1 MELKNIISETLN
13 EIEKMA
19 KTIDNGFNTAQKTP
33 SFFKTPPHLQN
44 TPNPKNAN
52 APLESKNAAKIE
64 TQEKITEEK
73 EEELKEIITEEIV
86 QEKITEEKEE
96 ELKEIITEEIVQE
109 KITEEKEEE
118 SKEII
123 TEEITP
129 KTPTQETPTQVL
141 IPNERVFLKGLLERT
156 LVLFKGMQALEEK
169 EVLKRLDLVARFLQ
183 YQLSVLEK
191 RLESLEREN
200 TE

>member
-1 MELKNIISETLN
+1 MAGRMELKNIISETLN

-19 KTIDNGFNTAQKTP
+19 KTIDDGFNTAQKTP

-52 APLESKNAAKIE
+52 APLEPKNAAKIE

-73 EEELKEIITEEIV
+73 EEELKEIITEEI
-86 QEKITEEKEE
+86 
-96 ELKEIITEEIVQE
+96 
-109 KITEEKEEE
+109 
-118 SKEII
+118 
-123 TEEITP
+123 TP
-129 KTPTQETPTQVL
+129 KNPTQETPTQAL
-141 IPNERVFLKGLLERT
+141 IPNERIFLKGLLERT

-169 EVLKRLDLVARFLQ
+169 EALKRLDLVARFLQ
-183 YQLSVLEK
+183 YQLSALEK

>member
-19 KTIDNGFNTAQKTP
+19 KTIDDGFDAVQKTP
-33 SFFKTPPHLQN
+33 SFFKTPPNLQN
-44 TPNPKNAN
+44 TTNPKNAN
-52 APLESKNAAKIE
+52 TPLEPKNATKIE
-64 TQEKITEEK
+64 TQEKITEEN
-73 EEELKEIITEEIV
+73 
-86 QEKITEEKEE
+86 TEEKEE
-96 ELKEIITEEIVQE
+96 AQ
-109 KITEEKEEE
+109 
-118 SKEII
+118 EII

-129 KTPTQETPTQVL
+129 KNPTQAP
-141 IPNERVFLKGLLERT
+141 ISNERVFLKNLLERT
-156 LVLFKGMQALEEK
+156 LVLFQGMQALEEK
-169 EVLKRLDLVARFLQ
+169 DALKRLDLVARFLQ

>member
-1 MELKNIISETLN
+1 MAGRMELKNIISETLN

-19 KTIDNGFNTAQKTP
+19 KTIDDGFDTAQKTP

-52 APLESKNAAKIE
+52 APLESKNAAKNATKIE

-73 EEELKEIITEEIV
+73 EEELKEIITEEI
-86 QEKITEEKEE
+86 
-96 ELKEIITEEIVQE
+96 
-109 KITEEKEEE
+109 
-118 SKEII
+118 
-123 TEEITP
+123 TP
-129 KTPTQETPTQVL
+129 KNPTQETPTQAL

-169 EVLKRLDLVARFLQ
+169 EALKRLDLVARFLQ
-183 YQLSVLEK
+183 YQLSALEK

>member
-19 KTIDNGFNTAQKTP
+19 KTIDNNFDAAQKTP
-33 SFFKTPPHLQN
+33 SFFKTPPYLQN
-44 TPNPKNAN
+44 A
-52 APLESKNAAKIE
+52 KNAAKIE
-64 TQEKITEEK
+64 TQEKITEEN
-73 EEELKEIITEEIV
+73 
-86 QEKITEEKEE
+86 TEEKEE
-96 ELKEIITEEIVQE
+96 EAQ
-109 KITEEKEEE
+109 
-118 SKEII
+118 EII

-129 KTPTQETPTQVL
+129 KNPTQVP
-141 IPNERVFLKGLLERT
+141 ISNERVFLKSLLERT
-156 LVLFKGMQALEEK
+156 LVLFQGMQALEEK
-169 EVLKRLDLVARFLQ
+169 DALKRLDLVARFLQ

>member
-1 MELKNIISETLN
+1 MELKNIISETLS

-19 KTIDNGFNTAQKTP
+19 KTIDNGFNTVQKTL

-52 APLESKNAAKIE
+52 APLEPKNATKIE

-73 EEELKEIITEEIV
+73 EEELKEIITEEIT
-86 QEKITEEKEE
+86 QE
-96 ELKEIITEEIVQE
+96 
-109 KITEEKEEE
+109 
-118 SKEII
+118 
-123 TEEITP
+123 
-129 KTPTQETPTQVL
+129 TPTQETPTQVL

-169 EVLKRLDLVARFLQ
+169 EALKRLDLVERFLQ
-183 YQLSVLEK
+183 YQLSALEK

>member
-19 KTIDNGFNTAQKTP
+19 KTIDDGFNTAQKTP
-33 SFFKTPPHLQN
+33 SFFKTPPNLQN
-44 TPNPKNAN
+44 AKNAETPPMSN
-52 APLESKNAAKIE
+52 TEPKNAAKIE

-73 EEELKEIITEEIV
+73 EEVPEIIIEEIA
-86 QEKITEEKEE
+86 
-96 ELKEIITEEIVQE
+96 
-109 KITEEKEEE
+109 
-118 SKEII
+118 
-123 TEEITP
+123 
-129 KTPTQETPTQVL
+129 QETPTQAL

-169 EVLKRLDLVARFLQ
+169 EAMKRLDLVARFLQ
-183 YQLSVLEK
+183 YQLSALEK

>member
-19 KTIDNGFNTAQKTP
+19 KTIDNNFDAAQKTP
-33 SFFKTPPHLQN
+33 SFFKTPPNLQN
-44 TPNPKNAN
+44 AKNAETPPMSNMEPKNAT
-52 APLESKNAAKIE
+52 KIE

-73 EEELKEIITEEIV
+73 EEAQEIIIEEIA
-86 QEKITEEKEE
+86 QEN
-96 ELKEIITEEIVQE
+96 
-109 KITEEKEEE
+109 
-118 SKEII
+118 
-123 TEEITP
+123 
-129 KTPTQETPTQVL
+129 PTQAP
-141 IPNERVFLKGLLERT
+141 ISNERVFLKGLLERT

-169 EVLKRLDLVARFLQ
+169 DALKRLDLVARFLQ
-183 YQLSVLEK
+183 YQLSALEK

>member
-19 KTIDNGFNTAQKTP
+19 KTIDDGFNTAQKTP
-33 SFFKTPPHLQN
+33 SFFKTPPNLQN

-52 APLESKNAAKIE
+52 TPLESKNAAKIE
-64 TQEKITEEK
+64 T
-73 EEELKEIITEEIV
+73 
-86 QEKITEEKEE
+86 
-96 ELKEIITEEIVQE
+96 QE

-129 KTPTQETPTQVL
+129 KTPTQETPTQKTPTQAP
-141 IPNERVFLKGLLERT
+141 IPNERVFLKNLLERT

-169 EVLKRLDLVARFLQ
+169 EALKRLDLVARFLQ
-183 YQLSVLEK
+183 YQLSMLEK

>member
-19 KTIDNGFNTAQKTP
+19 KTIDDGFNTAQKTP

-52 APLESKNAAKIE
+52 APLESKNATKIE

-73 EEELKEIITEEIV
+73 EEELKEIITEEI
-86 QEKITEEKEE
+86 
-96 ELKEIITEEIVQE
+96 
-109 KITEEKEEE
+109 
-118 SKEII
+118 
-123 TEEITP
+123 TP
-129 KTPTQETPTQVL
+129 KTPTQAL

-169 EVLKRLDLVARFLQ
+169 EALKRLDLVERFLQ
-183 YQLSVLEK
+183 YQLSALEK

>member
-19 KTIDNGFNTAQKTP
+19 KTIDNNFDATQKTP
-33 SFFKTPPHLQN
+33 SFFKTPPNLQN

-52 APLESKNAAKIE
+52 APLEPKNAAKNTTKIE
-64 TQEKITEEK
+64 TQEKITEEN
-73 EEELKEIITEEIV
+73 
-86 QEKITEEKEE
+86 TEEKEE
-96 ELKEIITEEIVQE
+96 ETP
-109 KITEEKEEE
+109 
-118 SKEII
+118 EII

-129 KTPTQETPTQVL
+129 QTPKQAP
-141 IPNERVFLKGLLERT
+141 ISNERVFLKGLLERT

-169 EVLKRLDLVARFLQ
+169 DALKRLDLVARFLQ

>member
-1 MELKNIISETLN
+1 MAGRMELKNIISETLN

-19 KTIDNGFNTAQKTP
+19 KTIDNNFDAVQKTP
-33 SFFKTPPHLQN
+33 SFFKTPPNLQN

-52 APLESKNAAKIE
+52 TPLESKNAAKIE

-73 EEELKEIITEEIV
+73 EEA
-86 QEKITEEKEE
+86 Q
-96 ELKEIITEEIVQE
+96 
-109 KITEEKEEE
+109 
-118 SKEII
+118 EII

-129 KTPTQETPTQVL
+129 ETPKQAP
-141 IPNERVFLKGLLERT
+141 ISNERVFLKSLLERT
-156 LVLFKGMQALEEK
+156 LVLLKGMQALEEK
-169 EVLKRLDLVARFLQ
+169 DALKRLDLVARFLQ

>member
-19 KTIDNGFNTAQKTP
+19 KTIDNNFDAAQKTP
-33 SFFKTPPHLQN
+33 SFFKTPPYLQN
-44 TPNPKNAN
+44 TKNAETPPMSN
-52 APLESKNAAKIE
+52 TEPKNAAKIE

-73 EEELKEIITEEIV
+73 EEEAPG
-86 QEKITEEKEE
+86 
-96 ELKEIITEEIVQE
+96 
-109 KITEEKEEE
+109 
-118 SKEII
+118 II
-123 TEEITP
+123 TEEITQEN
-129 KTPTQETPTQVL
+129 PTQAP
-141 IPNERVFLKGLLERT
+141 ISSERVFLKNLLERT
-156 LVLFKGMQALEEK
+156 LVLLKGMQALEEK
-169 EVLKRLDLVARFLQ
+169 EAMKRLDLVARFLQ

>member
-19 KTIDNGFNTAQKTP
+19 KTIDDGFNTAQKTP

-52 APLESKNAAKIE
+52 TPLEPKNATKIE
-64 TQEKITEEK
+64 T
-73 EEELKEIITEEIV
+73 
-86 QEKITEEKEE
+86 
-96 ELKEIITEEIVQE
+96 QE

-123 TEEITP
+123 TKEIT
-129 KTPTQETPTQVL
+129 QENPMQAL

-169 EVLKRLDLVARFLQ
+169 EALKRLDLVARFLQ

>member
-19 KTIDNGFNTAQKTP
+19 KTIDDGFNTVQKTP
-33 SFFKTPPHLQN
+33 SFFKTPPYLQN
-44 TPNPKNAN
+44 AKNAETPPMSN
-52 APLESKNAAKIE
+52 TEPKSAAKIE
-64 TQEKITEEK
+64 TQEKIAEEK
-73 EEELKEIITEEIV
+73 EEEA
-86 QEKITEEKEE
+86 Q
-96 ELKEIITEEIVQE
+96 
-109 KITEEKEEE
+109 
-118 SKEII
+118 EII

-129 KTPTQETPTQVL
+129 QTPKQAP
-141 IPNERVFLKGLLERT
+141 ISNERVFLKNLLERT
-156 LVLFKGMQALEEK
+156 LVLFQGMQALEEK
-169 EVLKRLDLVARFLQ
+169 DALKRLDLVARFLQ

>member
-1 MELKNIISETLN
+1 MAGRMELKNIISETLS

-19 KTIDNGFNTAQKTP
+19 KTIDDGFDRAQKTP

-52 APLESKNAAKIE
+52 APLEPKNAAKIE

-73 EEELKEIITEEIV
+73 EEELKEIITEEI
-86 QEKITEEKEE
+86 
-96 ELKEIITEEIVQE
+96 
-109 KITEEKEEE
+109 
-118 SKEII
+118 
-123 TEEITP
+123 
-129 KTPTQETPTQVL
+129 TQETPTQVL

-169 EVLKRLDLVARFLQ
+169 EALKRLDLVARFLQ
-183 YQLSVLEK
+183 YQLSALEK

>member
-19 KTIDNGFNTAQKTP
+19 KTIDDGFNTAQKTP

-52 APLESKNAAKIE
+52 TPLEPKNAAKIE

-73 EEELKEIITEEIV
+73 EEESKGIITEEIA
-86 QEKITEEKEE
+86 QEN
-96 ELKEIITEEIVQE
+96 
-109 KITEEKEEE
+109 
-118 SKEII
+118 
-123 TEEITP
+123 
-129 KTPTQETPTQVL
+129 PTQAL

-169 EVLKRLDLVARFLQ
+169 EALKRLDLVARFLQ

-191 RLESLEREN
+191 RLESLE
-200 TE
+200 

>member
-19 KTIDNGFNTAQKTP
+19 QTIDDGVAQKTP

-44 TPNPKNAN
+44 TPKNAN
-52 APLESKNAAKIE
+52 APLEPKNAAKIE
-64 TQEKITEEK
+64 TQEKITEEN
-73 EEELKEIITEEIV
+73 
-86 QEKITEEKEE
+86 TEEKEE
-96 ELKEIITEEIVQE
+96 EALEIITEETAQE
-109 KITEEKEEE
+109 N
-118 SKEII
+118 
-123 TEEITP
+123 
-129 KTPTQETPTQVL
+129 PTQAP
-141 IPNERVFLKGLLERT
+141 IPNERIFLKNLLERT

-169 EVLKRLDLVARFLQ
+169 EALKRLDLVARFLQ
-183 YQLSVLEK
+183 YQLSALEK

>member
-19 KTIDNGFNTAQKTP
+19 QTIDDGVAQRTP
-33 SFFKTPPHLQN
+33 SFFKTPPNLQN
-44 TPNPKNAN
+44 TPKNAN
-52 APLESKNAAKIE
+52 TSLEPKNAAKIE

-73 EEELKEIITEEIV
+73 EEEAKEIITEE
-86 QEKITEEKEE
+86 T
-96 ELKEIITEEIVQE
+96 
-109 KITEEKEEE
+109 
-118 SKEII
+118 
-123 TEEITP
+123 TP
-129 KTPTQETPTQVL
+129 KTPTQAP
-141 IPNERVFLKGLLERT
+141 IPNERVFLKNLLERT
-156 LVLFKGMQALEEK
+156 LVLFKSMQALEEK
-169 EVLKRLDLVARFLQ
+169 EAMKRLDLVARFLQ

>member
-19 KTIDNGFNTAQKTP
+19 KTIDDGFNTAQKTP

-44 TPNPKNAN
+44 TPNPKNVN
-52 APLESKNAAKIE
+52 APLEPKNAAKIE

-73 EEELKEIITEEIV
+73 EEEIPKIITEEIA
-86 QEKITEEKEE
+86 QEN
-96 ELKEIITEEIVQE
+96 
-109 KITEEKEEE
+109 
-118 SKEII
+118 
-123 TEEITP
+123 
-129 KTPTQETPTQVL
+129 PTQAL
-141 IPNERVFLKGLLERT
+141 ILNERVFLKGLLERT

-169 EVLKRLDLVARFLQ
+169 EALKRLDLVARFLQ
-183 YQLSVLEK
+183 YQLSTLEK

>member
-1 MELKNIISETLN
+1 MAGRMELKNIISETLN

-19 KTIDNGFNTAQKTP
+19 KTIDNNFDATQKTP
-33 SFFKTPPHLQN
+33 SFFKTPPYLQN
-44 TPNPKNAN
+44 AKNAETPPMSN
-52 APLESKNAAKIE
+52 TEPKNAAKIE
-64 TQEKITEEK
+64 TQEKITEEN
-73 EEELKEIITEEIV
+73 
-86 QEKITEEKEE
+86 TEEKEE
-96 ELKEIITEEIVQE
+96 ETP
-109 KITEEKEEE
+109 
-118 SKEII
+118 EII

-129 KTPTQETPTQVL
+129 QTPKQVP

-156 LVLFKGMQALEEK
+156 LVLFQGMQALEEK
-169 EVLKRLDLVARFLQ
+169 DALKRLDLVARFLQ

>member
-19 KTIDNGFNTAQKTP
+19 QTIDDGFNTTQKTP
-33 SFFKTPPHLQN
+33 SFFKTLSHLQN

-52 APLESKNAAKIE
+52 SPLEPKNAAKIE
-64 TQEKITEEK
+64 TQEKITEENTEEK
-73 EEELKEIITEEIV
+73 EEEKKIITEEIV
-86 QEKITEEKEE
+86 
-96 ELKEIITEEIVQE
+96 
-109 KITEEKEEE
+109 
-118 SKEII
+118 
-123 TEEITP
+123 
-129 KTPTQETPTQVL
+129 QETPTQVL

-169 EVLKRLDLVARFLQ
+169 EAMKRLDLVARFLQ
-183 YQLSVLEK
+183 YQLSTLEK
-191 RLESLEREN
+191 RLESLERED

>member
-1 MELKNIISETLN
+1 MKNIISETLN

-19 KTIDNGFNTAQKTP
+19 QTIDDGVVQKTP

-44 TPNPKNAN
+44 TPKNAN
-52 APLESKNAAKIE
+52 APLEPKNTAKIE

-73 EEELKEIITEEIV
+73 EEAKEIITEE
-86 QEKITEEKEE
+86 TA
-96 ELKEIITEEIVQE
+96 
-109 KITEEKEEE
+109 
-118 SKEII
+118 
-123 TEEITP
+123 
-129 KTPTQETPTQVL
+129 QETPTQVL
-141 IPNERVFLKGLLERT
+141 IPNERVFLKNLLERT

-169 EVLKRLDLVARFLQ
+169 EAMKRLDLVARFLQ

>member
-19 KTIDNGFNTAQKTP
+19 KTIDNNFDATQKTP
-33 SFFKTPPHLQN
+33 SFFKTPPYLQN
-44 TPNPKNAN
+44 AKTAETPPMSNTEP
-52 APLESKNAAKIE
+52 KNAAKIE

-73 EEELKEIITEEIV
+73 EEA
-86 QEKITEEKEE
+86 Q
-96 ELKEIITEEIVQE
+96 
-109 KITEEKEEE
+109 
-118 SKEII
+118 EII

-129 KTPTQETPTQVL
+129 ETPTQVL
-141 IPNERVFLKGLLERT
+141 ISNERVFLKNLLERT
-156 LVLFKGMQALEEK
+156 LVLLKGMQALEEK
-169 EVLKRLDLVARFLQ
+169 EALKRLDLVARFLQ

-200 TE
+200 TK

>member
-19 KTIDNGFNTAQKTP
+19 KTIDNGFDRTQKTP

-52 APLESKNAAKIE
+52 APLEPKNATKIE

-73 EEELKEIITEEIV
+73 EEELKEIITEEIT
-86 QEKITEEKEE
+86 Q
-96 ELKEIITEEIVQE
+96 
-109 KITEEKEEE
+109 
-118 SKEII
+118 
-123 TEEITP
+123 
-129 KTPTQETPTQVL
+129 KTPTQETPTQETPTQAL

-169 EVLKRLDLVARFLQ
+169 EALKRLDLVARFLQ
-183 YQLSVLEK
+183 YQLSALEK

>member
-19 KTIDNGFNTAQKTP
+19 KTIDNNFDAAQKTP
-33 SFFKTPPHLQN
+33 SFFKTPPYLQN
-44 TPNPKNAN
+44 TPNPQNT
-52 APLESKNAAKIE
+52 PLEPKNAAKIE

-73 EEELKEIITEEIV
+73 EEEAQEIITEEIV
-86 QEKITEEKEE
+86 QEN
-96 ELKEIITEEIVQE
+96 
-109 KITEEKEEE
+109 
-118 SKEII
+118 
-123 TEEITP
+123 
-129 KTPTQETPTQVL
+129 PTQVL
-141 IPNERVFLKGLLERT
+141 IPNERVFLKNLLERT

-169 EVLKRLDLVARFLQ
+169 DALKRLDLVARFLQ

-200 TE
+200 TK

>member
-1 MELKNIISETLN
+1 MAGRMELKNIISETLN

-19 KTIDNGFNTAQKTP
+19 KTIDDGFNTAQKTP

-52 APLESKNAAKIE
+52 TSLEPKNVAKIE
-64 TQEKITEEK
+64 TQEKITEENTEEK
-73 EEELKEIITEEIV
+73 EEETPEIITEEIV
-86 QEKITEEKEE
+86 
-96 ELKEIITEEIVQE
+96 
-109 KITEEKEEE
+109 
-118 SKEII
+118 
-123 TEEITP
+123 
-129 KTPTQETPTQVL
+129 QETPTQVL
-141 IPNERVFLKGLLERT
+141 IPNERVFLKNLLERT
-156 LVLFKGMQALEEK
+156 LMLFKGMQALEEK
-169 EVLKRLDLVARFLQ
+169 EAMKRLDLVVRFLQ

>member
-19 KTIDNGFNTAQKTP
+19 KTIDNGFDVAQKTP
-33 SFFKTPPHLQN
+33 SFFKTPPYLQN
-44 TPNPKNAN
+44 TLDPQNAN
-52 APLESKNAAKIE
+52 VPLEPKNAAKIE
-64 TQEKITEEK
+64 TQEKITEEN
-73 EEELKEIITEEIV
+73 
-86 QEKITEEKEE
+86 TEEKEE
-96 ELKEIITEEIVQE
+96 EAKG
-109 KITEEKEEE
+109 
-118 SKEII
+118 II

-129 KTPTQETPTQVL
+129 KTLTQAP
-141 IPNERVFLKGLLERT
+141 ISNERVFLKSLLERT
-156 LVLFKGMQALEEK
+156 LVLFQGMQALEEK
-169 EVLKRLDLVARFLQ
+169 EALKRLDLVARFLQ

>member
-1 MELKNIISETLN
+1 MAGRMELKNIISETLN

-19 KTIDNGFNTAQKTP
+19 QTIDDGFNTAQKTP

-52 APLESKNAAKIE
+52 TPLESKNAAKIE
-64 TQEKITEEK
+64 TQEKITEEN
-73 EEELKEIITEEIV
+73 
-86 QEKITEEKEE
+86 TEEKEE
-96 ELKEIITEEIVQE
+96 AQEIII
-109 KITEEKEEE
+109 
-118 SKEII
+118 
-123 TEEITP
+123 EEITP
-129 KTPTQETPTQVL
+129 QTPNQVP
-141 IPNERVFLKGLLERT
+141 ISNERVFLKNLLERT
-156 LVLFKGMQALEEK
+156 LVLLKGMQALEEK
-169 EVLKRLDLVARFLQ
+169 EAMKRLDLVARFLQ

>member
-1 MELKNIISETLN
+1 MAGRMELKNIISETLN

-19 KTIDNGFNTAQKTP
+19 KTIDDGFDRAQKTP

-52 APLESKNAAKIE
+52 TPLEPKNAAKIE

-73 EEELKEIITEEIV
+73 EEELKEIITEEI
-86 QEKITEEKEE
+86 
-96 ELKEIITEEIVQE
+96 
-109 KITEEKEEE
+109 
-118 SKEII
+118 
-123 TEEITP
+123 
-129 KTPTQETPTQVL
+129 TQETPTQAL

-169 EVLKRLDLVARFLQ
+169 EALKRLDLVARFLQ